1 MCIENAREKLMVQIL
16 HRRART
22 YRSDVG
28 SIVGSTYMDERAFQ
42 SLTQFCADQFSV
54 FDACAWGEKCA
65 IDRRAIT
72 VTAKYLSMTS
82 WYGHEEELERIS
94 VGVDAPILNVSQL
107 HRETQAIG
115 LDLKTLS
122 ARLRHKIALRQR

>member
-1 MCIENAREKLMVQIL
+1 
-16 HRRART
+16 
-22 YRSDVG
+22 
-28 SIVGSTYMDERAFQ
+28 MDERTFQ

-54 FDACAWGEKCA
+54 FDACAWGETCV
-65 IDRRAIT
+65 IDRRAIA

-82 WYGHEEELERIS
+82 WYGHEEELECIS
-94 VGVDAPILNVSQL
+94 VGVDAPILSASQL

-122 ARLRHKIALRQR
+122 AKLRHKIALRQR

>member
-1 MCIENAREKLMVQIL
+1 
-16 HRRART
+16 
-22 YRSDVG
+22 
-28 SIVGSTYMDERAFQ
+28 MDEPAFQ
-42 SLTQFCADQFSV
+42 SLTQFCADQFST
-54 FDACAWGEKCA
+54 FDSDAWVGKCP
-65 IDRRAIT
+65 IDRQAIA

-82 WYGHEEELERIS
+82 WYGHADELEGIAVGTS
-94 VGVDAPILNVSQL
+94 VPILNVSQL